1 MMFKSVLIVS
11 STVIFTILGMF
22 TGYIA
27 VDRAEGLEWDE
38 RMTTLILCPLVG
50 AIIGIGVGCL
60 ASMLGG
66 KGEPPRSRSGGE
78 RPGMPEGE

>member
-1 MMFKSVLIVS
+1 MMFKSILIVS

-27 VDRAEGLEWDE
+27 VDQAEGLTSSD
-38 RMTTLILCPLVG
+38 RMLTLITCPLIG
-50 AIIGIGVGCL
+50 AIIGIAVGCL

-66 KGEPPRSRSGGE
+66 RGEPPRSRSGGE